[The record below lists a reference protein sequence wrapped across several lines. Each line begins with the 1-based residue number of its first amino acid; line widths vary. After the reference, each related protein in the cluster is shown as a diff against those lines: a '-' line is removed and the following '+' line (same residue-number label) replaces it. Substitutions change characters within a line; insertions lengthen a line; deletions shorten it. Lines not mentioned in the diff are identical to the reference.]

1 MDACFS
7 NALHLVCCGSGRL
20 LVAQRCLIAGYSWT
34 HECTN
39 EAWAQWCISHC
50 ERSFEEPQGLPIHLM
65 NDHKPLR
72 ITSPFV
78 WRSPVPP
85 YNQDLF
91 FFLALENKQQTHCTL
106 ASWLTL
112 VICFLAC
119 QPGFWVLQ
127 LESLR
132 QQIVNQCTLSNWLYC
147 LSLYSRWLTYESVA
161 NFTRRGRQTSSSR
174 KCLLTCLSI
183 ILSFLLLVWWGTLNW
198 THYDMGWMMQTYIG
212 LIKLIALLSP

>member
-1 MDACFS
+1 MLLECTSFS
-7 NALHLVCCGSGRL
+7 LLWKWTLTCGPKVPYRRL
-20 LVAQRCLIAGYSWT
+20 LVNTWMYKRGMGTMVYFALWEKLWGASRVTYPF
-34 HECTN
+34 N
-39 EAWAQWCISHC
+39 EWSQAIKNN
-50 ERSFEEPQGLPIHLM
+50 EPICMEVTCASIQSGP
-65 NDHKPLR
+65 
-72 ITSPFV
+72 
-78 WRSPVPP
+78 
-85 YNQDLF
+85 F